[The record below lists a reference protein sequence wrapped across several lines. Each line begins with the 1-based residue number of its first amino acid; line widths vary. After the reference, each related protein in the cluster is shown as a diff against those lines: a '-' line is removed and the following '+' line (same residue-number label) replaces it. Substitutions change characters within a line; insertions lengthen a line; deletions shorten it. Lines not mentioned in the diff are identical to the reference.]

1 MDINEK
7 KNKYIICVRLKFMKS
22 VMSDRMFFLAR
33 GYGKLFITTNY
44 KHREL
49 FIFDTYD
56 EKKIYNRLKEYI
68 DINFL
73 SEKYNSFSNEV
84 EISELRICEY
94 IDTIDPDDI
103 IISNFKTI
111 NIIYDKNIINE
122 LNGTFESIIM
132 NREIKFI

>member
-1 MDINEK
+1 
-7 KNKYIICVRLKFMKS
+7 
-22 VMSDRMFFLAR
+22 MSDRMFFLSR
-33 GYGKLFITTNY
+33 TYGKLFITTDY

-56 EKKIYNRLKEYI
+56 EKKIYSRLKEYI

-73 SEKYNSFSNEV
+73 SEKYNSFNNEV
-84 EISELRICEY
+84 KISELRICEY
-94 IDTIDPDDI
+94 IDTIDPNDI
-103 IISNFKTI
+103 TISNFKTV

-132 NREIKFI
+132 NREIEFI

>member
-1 MDINEK
+1 
-7 KNKYIICVRLKFMKS
+7 
-22 VMSDRMFFLAR
+22 MFFLSHDK
-33 GYGKLFITTNY
+33 YGKIFITTDY

-56 EKKIYNRLKEYI
+56 EKTIYNRLKRYI

-73 SEKYNSFSNEV
+73 SEKYNSFNNEV

-103 IISNFKTI
+103 TISNFKTV

-122 LNGTFESIIM
+122 LNGTVESIIM